1 VRGRRASALALI
13 PALIFVTLLAWA
25 FASPIGASPDDDYH
39 LASAWC
45 VGAMAEETCAPSAG
59 HEDSRE
65 ISREV
70 ADVACFAGD
79 PHWSAACQAPI
90 FDGDMTDDTV
100 TSSRGNFSGLYP
112 PLYYAAMS
120 VFTSGDVQLSA
131 LLMRVVTIAL
141 FVGILTALYLLLPAV
156 RRPTLVIAWVVT
168 TVPLGAFLLASNNP
182 SAWATIGVGM
192 GWLALLGYFETSGR
206 RRLALGALYALGVL
220 MAVGSRDDA
229 AGYVALTTILVFVYV
244 FRWRREFLKLAA
256 PPLALG
262 VVAPAVVLLS
272 RLGQRGSVGLT
283 GGTATA
289 DSAADGPPLSA
300 FGSLANNVLNVPLIW
315 AGTLGE
321 WGLGWLDTAMP
332 AIVTLPA
339 IMAFVMAGFLGI
351 ARIGRRKLIMVV
363 AVVLVLWAVPV
374 LVLYRAGDLVG
385 ETLQPRHLL
394 PLIVVLGGLL
404 ALDAPATR
412 WRRGQLLVVVIP
424 LAVAHSVALYVN
436 LRRYLTGIDTGGLNL
451 DVDVEWWW
459 NAPFSPMFVWIVG
472 TTAYAALLVLIVT
485 RILVPA
491 DSRTLISHG
500 VS

>member
-1 VRGRRASALALI
+1 MRARRASALTLI
-13 PALIFVTLLAWA
+13 PVLVFVTLLAWA
-25 FASPIGASPDDDYH
+25 FASPIGAAPDDDYH

-45 VGAMAEETCAPSAG
+45 VGALAEETCAPAAG

-70 ADVACFAGD
+70 AEIACFAGD
-79 PHWSAACQAPI
+79 PHRSAACQDAI
-90 FDGDMTDDTV
+90 FDGDLTDDTV
-100 TSSRGNFSGLYP
+100 TSSRGNFTGLYP

-131 LLMRVVTIAL
+131 LLMRVVTTVL
-141 FVGILTALYLLLPAV
+141 FVGILTALYLLLPTE
-156 RRPTLVIAWVVT
+156 RRPTLVVGWVVT
-168 TVPLGAFLLASNNP
+168 TVPLGVFLLASNNP

-192 GWLALLGYFETSGR
+192 GWLALLGYFETVGR
-206 RRLALGALYALGVL
+206 RRVALGALYALGVL

-229 AGYVALTTILVFVYV
+229 AVYVGLTTILVLVYA
-244 FRWRREFLKLAA
+244 FRRHRKFLRDAA
-256 PPLALG
+256 LPLALG
-262 VVAPAVVLLS
+262 VVVPAVVFLVRLS
-272 RLGQRGSVGLT
+272 QREPVGFP
-283 GGTATA
+283 GGTGAA
-289 DSAADGPPLSA
+289 DSAAEGPPLSA

-332 AIVTLPA
+332 GIVTLPA
-339 IMAFVMAGFLGI
+339 VMAFVMAGFLGI
-351 ARIGRRKLIMVV
+351 SRVGRRKAIMVI
-363 AVVLVLWAVPV
+363 AVVLVLWLVPV
-374 LVLYRAGDLVG
+374 LVLYQAGDLVG

-412 WRRGQLLVVVIP
+412 WRRGQLLVVVAP
-424 LAVAHSVALYVN
+424 LTMAHSVALYIN
-436 LRRYLTGIDTGGLNL
+436 LRRYLTGIDAGGLNL

-485 RILVPA
+485 RILAPA